1 MQMTDLQKSRAET
14 ARGCYRAYIAGR
26 RDLMAAAITEDFTFS
41 SPQDDH
47 IDRNTYF
54 ERCWPEKPP
63 FRAIDI
69 EHLVLDGDVAIIG
82 YRAEKL
88 DGGAFRNVEL
98 MRFEGD
104 RIAEINVYFGRN
116 V

>member
-1 MQMTDLQKSRAET
+1 MSDLEKFRGET
-14 ARGCYRAYIAGR
+14 ARRVYEAYLEGR
-26 RDLMAAAITEDFTFS
+26 RDLVAAVLTEDFTFS

-47 IDRNTYF
+47 IDRKTYF

-63 FRAIDI
+63 FRAIHI
-69 EHLVLDGDVAIIG
+69 EHLVFDGDVALIG

-88 DGGAFRNVEL
+88 DGGAFRNVEV
-98 MRFEGD
+98 MRFAGG
-104 RIAEINVYFGRN
+104 RIAEITVYFGRN

>member
-1 MQMTDLQKSRAET
+1 MTNIDGPRAAT
-14 ARGCYRAYIAGR
+14 ARSCYEAYLEGR
-26 RDLMAAAITEDFTFS
+26 RDRVAAVLTEDFTFS

-47 IDRNTYF
+47 IDRKTYF

-69 EHLVLDGDVAIIG
+69 EHLVFDGDTAMFG
-82 YRAEKL
+82 YRAEML
-88 DGGAFRNVEL
+88 AGGSFRNVEL
-98 MRFEGD
+98 MRFKGD
-104 RIAEINVYFGRN
+104 RIAEITVYFGRN